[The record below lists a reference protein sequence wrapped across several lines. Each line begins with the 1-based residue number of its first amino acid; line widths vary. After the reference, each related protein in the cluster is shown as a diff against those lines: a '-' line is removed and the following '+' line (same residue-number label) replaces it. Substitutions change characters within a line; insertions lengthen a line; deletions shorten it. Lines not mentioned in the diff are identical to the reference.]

1 MKKLL
6 KITLVLG
13 SMFFISACATPSA
26 VEQDSKVAW
35 EGTKK
40 ASGEVW
46 DGTKQASGEV
56 WEGTKK
62 VSGEAWDGTKKAVNH
77 ATAD

>member
-1 MKKLL
+1 MRKMTALL
-6 KITLVLG
+6 LT
-13 SMFFISACATPSA
+13 ACATPSA

-40 ASGEVW
+40 V
-46 DGTKQASGEV
+46 SGEV

-62 VSGEAWDGTKKAVNH
+62 VSGEAWDGTKKAVNDV
-77 ATAD
+77 TSD